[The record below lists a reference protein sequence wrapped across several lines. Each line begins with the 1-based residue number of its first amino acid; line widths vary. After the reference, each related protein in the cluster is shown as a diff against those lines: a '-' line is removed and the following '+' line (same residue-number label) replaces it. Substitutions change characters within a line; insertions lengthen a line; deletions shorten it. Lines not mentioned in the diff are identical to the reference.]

1 MGAGYEE
8 AEIVIDAQ
16 GMIVCPGLIDVHVH
30 LREPGNEEDET
41 IATGASAALAGGV
54 TSVACMPNTMP
65 AIDTQA
71 AAEFVVLQAQ
81 RARQANV
88 YPVGAVSKGRKGEE
102 LAELGQLV
110 AGGAV
115 AFTDD
120 GAPVASAALMRRA
133 LQYAKMFDR
142 VIMQHCQ
149 VPELTT
155 GGVMNEGFESMR
167 LGLGGMPAAAE
178 DIMVA
183 RDIRLAEITGGR
195 LHIQH
200 ISTARSVELVR
211 EGQRRGVRVTAE
223 ACPHHFTLTDEKLR
237 TFDSNFKMNPP
248 LRTWSDVE
256 AVIGGLKDGTIEII
270 ATDHA
275 PHAREKKMREID
287 QAPFGIVGLET
298 LIPITVT
305 SLIEP
310 GHLTWPEAL
319 RKLTINPPSSWG
331 FPRARCVAAP
341 MPTSRS
347 STRRCGGRSTRR
359 SFGPR
364 ATTRHSAAGR
374 CAGERIPSS
383 SGARCGSRW
392 AGSSSRHRQRRW
404 RDGAL
409 RVALRLGTPRSLC
422 LALCR
427 GFGPRTT
434 NLEFVEARSMIQDV
448 ATRDPSR
455 TRGLVG
461 HALAHRRI

>member
-1 MGAGYEE
+1 LPTIQISGGRIIDPCQNIDQIGDLWISRGRILPIGGGFEE
-8 AEIVIDAQ
+8 AEIVIDARN
-16 GMIVCPGLIDVHVH
+16 MIVCPGLIDVHVH

-41 IATGASAALAGGV
+41 IATGAAAALAGGV
-54 TSVACMPNTMP
+54 TSVACMPNTLP

-133 LQYAKMFDR
+133 LQYTKMFDR

-149 VPELTT
+149 VPELTV

-211 EGQRRGVRVTAE
+211 EGIRRGVRVTAE
-223 ACPHHFTLTDEKLR
+223 ACPHHFTLTDERLR
-237 TFDSNFKMNPP
+237 SFDSNFKMNPP
-248 LRTWSDVE
+248 LRTWADIE
-256 AVIGGLKDGTIEII
+256 AVIGGLKDDTIGII

-287 QAPFGIVGLET
+287 LAPFGIVGLET

-310 GHLTWPEAL
+310 GHLSWPEVI
-319 RKLTINPPSSWG
+319 RKLTCNAAQLLGLAKGTLKAGADADVTIIDPHARWTIDPARFRSKSRNTPFGGWDVRG
-331 FPRARCVAAP
+331 RAHTVIVN
-341 MPTSRS
+341 
-347 STRRCGGRSTRR
+347 
-359 SFGPR
+359 
-364 ATTRHSAAGR
+364 
-374 CAGERIPSS
+374 GEVR
-383 SGARCGSRW
+383 
-392 AGSSSRHRQRRW
+392 
-404 RDGAL
+404 
-409 RVALRLGTPRSLC
+409 
-422 LALCR
+422 
-427 GFGPRTT
+427 F
-434 NLEFVEARSMIQDV
+434 
-448 ATRDPSR
+448 
-455 TRGLVG
+455 TRGGIVQQAG
-461 HALAHRRI
+461 AAVPV

>member
-1 MGAGYEE
+1 LATIQICGGRIIDPSQNFDQVGDLWLSRGQILPPGGGYEE
-8 AEIVIDAQ
+8 AEIVIDAR

-41 IATGASAALAGGV
+41 IATGATAALSGGV
-54 TSVACMPNTMP
+54 TSVACMPNTQP

-133 LQYAKMFDR
+133 LEYSKMFDR

-149 VPELTT
+149 VPELTV
-155 GGVMNEGFESMR
+155 GGVMHEGFESMR
-167 LGLGGMPAAAE
+167 LGLPGMPSAAE

-183 RDIRLAEITGGR
+183 RDIRLAEITNGR

-223 ACPHHFTLTDEKLR
+223 ACPHHFTLTDEMLR
-237 TFDSNFKMNPP
+237 SFDSNYKMNPP

-298 LIPITVT
+298 LVPITIK

-310 GHLTWPEAL
+310 GLLTWPDVL
-319 RKLTINPPSSWG
+319 RKLTCNPAQLLGLPNKGTIRPGADADVTIIDPEVRWTIDPAQFRSKSQNTPFG
-331 FPRARCVAAP
+331 GQEVCGRAHTVIV
-341 MPTSRS
+341 S
-347 STRRCGGRSTRR
+347 
-359 SFGPR
+359 
-364 ATTRHSAAGR
+364 
-374 CAGERIPSS
+374 GEVR
-383 SGARCGSRW
+383 
-392 AGSSSRHRQRRW
+392 
-404 RDGAL
+404 
-409 RVALRLGTPRSLC
+409 
-422 LALCR
+422 
-427 GFGPRTT
+427 F
-434 NLEFVEARSMIQDV
+434 
-448 ATRDPSR
+448 
-455 TRGLVG
+455 TRGGIVHQAG
-461 HALAHRRI
+461 APVRA

>member
-54 TSVACMPNTMP
+54 TSVACMPNTIP

-248 LRTWSDVE
+248 LADVE
-256 AVIGGLKDGTIEII
+256 RRRGRDRRAQGWDDRDPRHRPRAPCPGKEDARDRPGPVRHRRPGDLDP
-270 ATDHA
+270 DHGDE
-275 PHAREKKMREID
+275 PDRARPSDLARGDTQADD
-287 QAPFGIVGLET
+287 QRRRSF
-298 LIPITVT
+298 
-305 SLIEP
+305 
-310 GHLTWPEAL
+310 
-319 RKLTINPPSSWG
+319 WG
-331 FPRARCVAAP
+331 YPRARCAAVP

-347 STRRCGGRSTRR
+347 STRPRAGRSIRH

-364 ATTRHSAAGR
+364 ATTRRSAAGR
-374 CAGERIPSS
+374 SAAAPTPSS
-383 SGARCGSRW
+383 SGARCGSRA
-392 AGSSSRHRQRRW
+392 AGSFSRRGRWHW
-404 RDGAL
+404 RDS
-409 RVALRLGTPRSLC
+409 LG
-422 LALCR
+422 
-427 GFGPRTT
+427 
-434 NLEFVEARSMIQDV
+434 
-448 ATRDPSR
+448 
-455 TRGLVG
+455 
-461 HALAHRRI
+461 

>member
-1 MGAGYEE
+1 MRTIQIAGGR
-8 AEIVIDAQ
+8 IIDPAKTSTRSATSGSAGGGSCRSERATKRPRSSSTPS

-54 TSVACMPNTMP
+54 TSVACMPNTIP

-149 VPELTT
+149 VPELTV

-211 EGQRRGVRVTAE
+211 EGKGAGCESRPR
-223 ACPHHFTLTDEKLR
+223 P
-237 TFDSNFKMNPP
+237 
-248 LRTWSDVE
+248 
-256 AVIGGLKDGTIEII
+256 
-270 ATDHA
+270 
-275 PHAREKKMREID
+275 AR
-287 QAPFGIVGLET
+287 
-298 LIPITVT
+298 ITSRSPT
-305 SLIEP
+305 KSC
-310 GHLTWPEAL
+310 G
-319 RKLTINPPSSWG
+319 PSI
-331 FPRARCVAAP
+331 
-341 MPTSRS
+341 PTSR
-347 STRRCGGRSTRR
+347 
-359 SFGPR
+359 
-364 ATTRHSAAGR
+364 
-374 CAGERIPSS
+374 
-383 SGARCGSRW
+383 
-392 AGSSSRHRQRRW
+392 
-404 RDGAL
+404 
-409 RVALRLGTPRSLC
+409 
-422 LALCR
+422 
-427 GFGPRTT
+427 
-434 NLEFVEARSMIQDV
+434 
-448 ATRDPSR
+448 
-455 TRGLVG
+455 
-461 HALAHRRI
+461 